1 MRGAAGVDAFV
12 SLVDAVGQPS
22 MGDAIVVM
30 SWLGVRRQDWL
41 AWPATVFDR
50 ELVTLDKAL
59 VPPVG
64 LEPTLP

>member
-1 MRGAAGVDAFV
+1 
-12 SLVDAVGQPS
+12 